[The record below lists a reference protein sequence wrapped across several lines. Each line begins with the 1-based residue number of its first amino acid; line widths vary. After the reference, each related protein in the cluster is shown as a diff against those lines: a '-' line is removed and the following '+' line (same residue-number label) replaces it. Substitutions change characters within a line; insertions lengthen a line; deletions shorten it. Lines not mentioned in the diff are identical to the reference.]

1 MDGRLCCELDHACE
15 TPGFQAKFS
24 FSGDHL
30 WHLEIQVKLNLIRG
44 FHSRSV
50 GSVAYSRSWKTTGF
64 LWPDYL
70 NLIYCEI

>member
-24 FSGDHL
+24 FSGDRL